1 MATEIALDVKIKTAE
16 SASTVKELKSSLKDL
31 INELDKVPE
40 GSEGFK
46 KLQKSIND
54 TEGKIGDLN
63 DQFSTLRGSGVER
76 LNSSVGLLS
85 EGFTSFDTGKISAGF
100 KGLGAAMS
108 AIPIFLI
115 IEGLKLLWDN
125 FDKVTA
131 FVNEF
136 TKAVSDSESAS
147 ESLARKLALVDEQN
161 KHITESIKAQI
172 TALTGLKENE
182 GEIIALK
189 EKSFKIDIE
198 RQKLSLQVALAKQA
212 EAEAEFNYIEQSLRF
227 AGKEEEAD
235 KMRLIRTKEQRD
247 ATQVAIDALKTSIA
261 GLAQFHN
268 EQEQKKLDASTEA
281 NKKNVADYQKHLDDK
296 KKAEE
301 AHLND
306 LYQMHLNE
314 VAKWNQMHI
323 DELAAK
329 KEQDKQDLINL
340 NQSQL
345 DAEAEYQNDSFVQE
359 QQANE
364 NKEFAEQQH
373 LERRKEGYKALQ
385 DSQLEL
391 TSKGL
396 QAAQALTDLYFSHQ
410 LRQAKG
416 NAAQETA
423 IRKKAFN
430 VNKAF
435 GIANAVVDGVGAVQ
449 KALNNPYPLNIVLA
463 VLSGVLAAA
472 NVAKIASTKFDDGG
486 GSSGSAGDIGSSNI
500 SAPVIPQPN
509 NTTTQLNPN
518 GTQQGQGG
526 ANTGQPIVIKNEIV
540 ETQITEKQERVSKI
554 KESAT
559 YG

>member
-1 MATEIALDVKIKTAE
+1 MATEIALDLKIKTAE
-16 SASTVKELKSSLKDL
+16 SASTVKELKGSLKDL

-46 KLQKSIND
+46 KLQRAIND

-85 EGFTSFDTGKISAGF
+85 EGFSSFDTEKLKIGF

-131 FVNEF
+131 FVKEF
-136 TKAVSDSESAS
+136 TTAITGSEKASDA
-147 ESLARKLALVDEQN
+147 LARQLAKVDEQN

-172 TALTGLKENE
+172 IALTGLKANE

-189 EKSFKIDIE
+189 EKAIKLDIE
-198 RQKLSLQVALAKQA
+198 RQKLALQIALAK
-212 EAEAEFNYIEQSLRF
+212 EAEAKASATVEEAILRQTGNEKAADILRF
-227 AGKEEEAD
+227 T
-235 KMRLIRTKEQRD
+235 RLKEQRE
-247 ATQVAIDALKTSIA
+247 ATQVAIDTLKTSIA

-268 EQEQKKLDASTEA
+268 EQEQKKIDSSAEA
-281 NKKNVADYQKHLDDK
+281 NKKNLADYQKHLDDK
-296 KKAEE
+296 KKAEDK
-301 AHLND
+301 ALD
-306 LYQMHLNE
+306 DYKKYM
-314 VAKWNQMHI
+314 
-323 DELAAK
+323 DEQYAYHK
-329 KEQDKQDLINL
+329 IIQDKIKADLHQENIDNRKRLEAKHEEVVYFGDEEL
-340 NQSQL
+340 NATNDKFQKTL
-345 DAEAEYQNDSFVQE
+345 DASKETDNKLKSEKEKRFD
-359 QQANE
+359 E
-364 NKEFAEQQH
+364 NI
-373 LERRKEGYKALQ
+373 AL
-385 DSQLEL
+385 
-391 TSKGL
+391 TRKGL
-396 QAAQALTDLYFSHQ
+396 EATQALTDLYFAHQ
-410 LRQAKG
+410 LKQNKG
-416 NAAQETA
+416 NAQKELE
-423 IRKKAFN
+423 IRKKQFQ

-435 GIANAVVDGVGAVQ
+435 GVANSIVDGVQAIV

-463 VLSGVLAAA
+463 AITGVLATAA
-472 NVAKIASTKFDDGG
+472 TVKIASTKFDDGG